1 VSNHLGG
8 TFTFGTEQ
16 NLFGAICDP
25 KGPASSVG
33 AIIWG
38 VGAGELRVARSL
50 ARIGI
55 VAMLMRQRKGGF
67 ERLDTEGVRYCKEAI
82 EALRSRR
89 PVDSFILVGNC
100 SRASIS
106 LRATVDDPCVIG
118 LVLSNPAMDPV
129 FTTLESYK
137 RKLLSAAAWRRLLA
151 GKANPLFHLRS
162 AKRIKTLFLGR
173 LGRTDEKE
181 LIAKSGA
188 RFKGDMMMPDNVG
201 PRLEALTRS
210 GLRVLLI
217 FSENDIALGYFRKL
231 YGRSFDGLNEVPGMS
246 AEILS
251 TPAHI
256 LTLDDSAAGAFSET
270 ICRWA
275 ERERLVDRRVPRS
288 ADPSPRSAVLR

>member
-1 VSNHLGG
+1 MSNRLGG

-16 NLFGAICDP
+16 NLFGAISDP

-33 AIIWG
+33 AIMWG
-38 VGAGELRVARSL
+38 IGAGELRVARSL

-55 VAMLMRQRKGGF
+55 VTMLMRQRKGGF
-67 ERLDTEGVRYCKEAI
+67 ARLDTEGVRYCREAI

-89 PVDSFILVGNC
+89 SVDSFILVGNC

-106 LRATVDDPCVIG
+106 LRVAVDDPRVIG
-118 LVLSNPAMDPV
+118 LILSNPAMDPV
-129 FTTLESYK
+129 FTTFESYK

-151 GKANPLFHLRS
+151 GKVSPLFHLRS

-173 LGRTDEKE
+173 FTRTDEKE

-188 RFKGDMMMPDNVG
+188 RFNGDMMMPDNVG
-201 PRLEALTRS
+201 PRLEALAGR
-210 GLRVLLI
+210 GVRVLLI

-246 AEILS
+246 AEVLP

-256 LTLDDSAAGAFSET
+256 LTLDDSAAGVFSET
-270 ICRWA
+270 VCRWA
-275 ERERLVDRRVPRS
+275 ERALLVDRRAPRP
-288 ADPSPRSAVLR
+288 ADPPPRSAVLS